1 VASGRPRFSII
12 SDGLP
17 SQLPDIDP
25 DETREWVDSFDSVVR
40 TRGRGRARYVM
51 LRLLERAREQNVGVP
66 GLRSTDYI
74 NTIPPE
80 REPWFPGDEYVE
92 RRIRAYIRWNAA
104 VMVSRANRPGMG
116 VGGHIATYASAA
128 SLYEVGFNHFF
139 RGKDHG
145 ESGDQVFFQGH
156 AAPGIYARA
165 FLEGR
170 LTEDQLNGFRQEL
183 SHPGG
188 GLPSYPHPR
197 LMPDFWEFPTVS
209 MGLGAINAVYQARF
223 NRYLLA
229 RELKDTSRSHV
240 WCFLGDGETDE
251 PEVLGSIGVAAR
263 EELDNLTFVINCNLQ
278 RLDGPV
284 RGNGKIIQE
293 LEASFRGAGWN
304 VIKVIWGRDWDPLL
318 AQDTD
323 GVLVNK
329 MNTTPDGQFQTYG
342 VESGAYTRENFF
354 GGDPRLRAIVEH
366 LSDDQVRTLSR
377 GGHDYRK
384 VYAAFKAAQEHVGQ
398 PTVILAHTIKGWTLG
413 PDFEARN
420 ATHQMKKLTVAELKD
435 FRDRLYLDIPDSA
448 LEADLPP
455 YYHPGEKSDE
465 IQYMKERRAALGG
478 YLPKRVV
485 RGRPLTL
492 PAAHHYDELM
502 RGSGKQ
508 TIATTMAFVRLLKD
522 LMKDPGIGDRFVPII
537 PDEARTF
544 GMDSLF
550 PTAKIYAP
558 HGQTYE
564 AVDRNLLLSYKESEK
579 GQILHE
585 GISEAGAMGSM
596 AAAATAYATHG
607 MPMIPVYIFYS
618 MFGFQR
624 TGDQMWALGD
634 QLGRGFLLGATA
646 GRTTL
651 TGEGLQ
657 HNDGHS
663 VLLASVSPACVAYDA
678 AWAYELAYIFRDAL
692 RRMYGST
699 AQHPDGEN
707 IFYYLTVYNEPYVQ
721 PAAPADYPG
730 GAEALEQGILRGLYR
745 YADAPGQD
753 GGAEAQADGTTS
765 GDASGSQTAADQA
778 AAGGSTTGFASQVTA
793 ALTAAQITAPY
804 GLDTP
809 LAAQASA
816 ATAAPG
822 PNADQSRADPP
833 GSVPPGSVPPG
844 SEPPASEQAGS
855 GQSGPEQPGDRPRA
869 QILASGVALRWALQ
883 AQQLLD
889 EDWGVAAEAW
899 SATSWTELR
908 RDALDCE
915 QWNMLHPEAEQRV
928 PYVTRVLDG
937 HPGPVVAVSDWI
949 RAVPDQIARW
959 VPAPYSSLGTDGWGF
974 SDTRPAARRFFHVD
988 AESITVAVLTQ
999 LARQGEIKPEVLSQA
1014 ITRYRL
1020 DLPVSDAL

>member
-1 VASGRPRFSII
+1 MASGRQRFSII

-17 SQLPDIDP
+17 TQLPDIDP
-25 DETREWVDSFDSVVR
+25 DETREWIESFDTVVW
-40 TRGRGRARYVM
+40 TRGRTRARYLM
-51 LRLLERAREQNVGVP
+51 LRLLERAREQQVGVP

-80 REPWFPGDEYVE
+80 REPWFPGDEHVE

-145 ESGDQVFFQGH
+145 ESGDQVFLQGH

-197 LMPDFWEFPTVS
+197 LMPEFWEFPTVS
-209 MGLGAINAVYQARF
+209 MGLGALNSIYQARF

-229 RELKDTSRSHV
+229 REIHDTSRSHV
-240 WCFLGDGETDE
+240 WAFLGDGEMDE
-251 PEVLGSIGVAAR
+251 PEALGAIGLAAR

-293 LEASFRGAGWN
+293 LEAFFRGAGWN

-323 GVLVNK
+323 GVLVNQ
-329 MNTTPDGQFQTYG
+329 MNTTPDGQFQTYS
-342 VESGAYTRENFF
+342 VESGAYIREHFF
-354 GGDPRLRAIVEH
+354 GDDPRLRAMVEH
-366 LSDDQVRTLSR
+366 LSDDELRNLSR

-384 VYAAFKAAQEHVGQ
+384 VYAAFKAAREHTGQ

-413 PDFEARN
+413 KDFEARN
-420 ATHQMKKLTVAELKD
+420 ATHQMKKLTVAELKE
-435 FRDRLYLDIPDSA
+435 FRDRLYLPIPDSA
-448 LEADLPP
+448 LEAELPP
-455 YYHPGEKSDE
+455 YYHPGEDSDE
-465 IQYMKERRAALGG
+465 ILYMRERRAALGG
-478 YLPKRVV
+478 VLPRRVV
-485 RGRPLTL
+485 RAKPL
-492 PAAHHYDELM
+492 PQPPDSIYDEL
-502 RGSGKQ
+502 RKGSGKQ
-508 TIATTMAFVRLLKD
+508 AVATTMAFVRLLKE
-522 LMKDPGIGDRFVPII
+522 LMKDPEIGERFAPII

-550 PTAKIYAP
+550 PTAKIYSP

-585 GISEAGAMGSM
+585 GISESGAMGSVI
-596 AAAATAYATHG
+596 AAATSYATHG
-607 MPMIPVYIFYS
+607 THMIPVYVFYS
-618 MFGFQR
+618 MFGWQR
-624 TGDQMWALGD
+624 TGDQMWLLGD

-651 TGEGLQ
+651 AGEGLQ

-663 VLLASVSPACVAYDA
+663 LLLASVSEACVSYDCG
-678 AWAYELAYIFRDAL
+678 WAFELAYVVRDAL
-692 RRMYGST
+692 RRMYDAT
-699 AQHPDGEN
+699 PEHPDGEN
-707 IFYYLTVYNEPYVQ
+707 IFYYLTLYNEPYPQ
-721 PAAPADYPG
+721 PPEPPSIPG
-730 GAEALEQGILRGLYR
+730 GPAALEQGILRGLYL
-745 YADAPGQD
+745 YAPALGP
-753 GGAEAQADGTTS
+753 
-765 GDASGSQTAADQA
+765 DAS
-778 AAGGSTTGFASQVTA
+778 
-793 ALTAAQITAPY
+793 
-804 GLDTP
+804 
-809 LAAQASA
+809 
-816 ATAAPG
+816 
-822 PNADQSRADPP
+822 
-833 GSVPPGSVPPG
+833 
-844 SEPPASEQAGS
+844 AGS
-855 GQSGPEQPGDRPRA
+855 GPDSARPAGPRPLLLRASSDASSDASSERDVVPVPRA
-869 QILASGVALRWALQ
+869 QILASGVALRQALA
-883 AQQLLD
+883 AQEMLAS
-889 EDWGVAAEAW
+889 DWGVSADVW

-908 RDALDCE
+908 REALACE
-915 QWNMLHPEAEQRV
+915 SWNMLNPASEPRV
-928 PYVTRVLDG
+928 PYVTSLLSDAD
-937 HPGPVVAVSDWI
+937 GPVVAVSDWI
-949 RAVPDQIARW
+949 KAVPDQIARW
-959 VPAPYSSLGTDGWGF
+959 VPGTFTSLGTDGFGF

-988 AESITVAVLTQ
+988 AESITVAVLWE
-999 LARQGEIKPEVLSQA
+999 LARSGAVDAGFPAQA
-1014 ITRYRL
+1014 IARYRL
-1020 DLPVSDAL
+1020 DLPVSEALS